1 MCLLQCIYLIMFG
14 IPVCYH
20 SSMLH
25 KNIFENYSIF
35 SDDSTREIYS
45 TWQANFL
52 HFHPEKKLFSFSCS
66 NAFAYIC
73 LWKRN
78 AYDREF
84 FCASAVF
91 FFSFISI
98 FVWICGLKFIN
109 RFSLSHD
116 SNNCKTTA
124 TTKWTNFHVKH
135 LSLLLLISLIV
146 RIFYV
151 ITKVKKENKNQRKK
165 WQKVNTKKRN
175 SMTLCMVRGKRRWIW
190 SME

>member
-1 MCLLQCIYLIMFG
+1 MIRLERSIQHDRQIFYIF
-14 IPVCYH
+14 IQK
-20 SSMLH
+20 
-25 KNIFENYSIF
+25 KNCS
-35 SDDSTREIYS
+35 R
-45 TWQANFL
+45 
-52 HFHPEKKLFSFSCS
+52 FHAQMHLRI
-66 NAFAYIC
+66 FAYE
-73 LWKRN
+73 
-78 AYDREF
+78 REMPMIENF
-84 FCASAVF
+84 FVHLQFF